1 MQSVPDFTVR
11 HADWLVDGP
20 LLRSIRE
27 QVFIHEQGVPAELE
41 LDAADAL
48 SRHVIALARGQGIGT
63 GRLLPDAHIGRMA
76 VIPAWRG
83 KGVGSAL
90 LQSLIEIARSL
101 GMRQVILNA
110 QLHALPFYQRHGF
123 RPEGEEFLDA
133 GIAHRRMRRDL

>member
-11 HADWLVDGP
+11 YADWLIDGP

-27 QVFIHEQGVPAELE
+27 QVFIREQGVPAELE
-41 LDAADAL
+41 LDAADAV
-48 SRHVIALARGQGIGT
+48 SRHVIALVRGQGIGT

-90 LQSLIEIARSL
+90 LESLIEIARSL

-133 GIAHRRMRRDL
+133 GNAHRRMRRNL